1 MQKIE
6 IQSEYRKDAG
16 KGVARQLRMR
26 GKIPAVLYSAGAS
39 TLLTM
44 DPKEIDK
51 VLHSLSGENTLIT
64 LKVEGGTGEASRVAI
79 LRDFQRDPIT
89 GKILHADLFE
99 ISMTEPILVKVPVEV
114 TGGVPAGVKEGGVL
128 QHNIRELE
136 IRCLPSLIPDHIQ
149 VDATPMGIGQ
159 SIHVKDIHLE
169 AGIEMMADPDQVVV
183 SVAAPMSE
191 AKLEELLTSAP
202 KEGKEPEVLTKKEGE
217 EAPKV
222 EGKGEAKGEAKAEG
236 KPEAKGKAEPK
247 GKEEKKEPKK

>member
-6 IQSEYRKDAG
+6 IQGEYRKNVG

-44 DPKEIDK
+44 DPREIDK
-51 VLHSLSGENTLIT
+51 VLHSASGENTLIT
-64 LKVEGGTGEASRVAI
+64 LKMTGGEGEAARVAI

-89 GKILHADLFE
+89 GKVLHADLFE
-99 ISMTEPILVKVPVEV
+99 ISMSQPLLVKVPVEV

-128 QHNIRELE
+128 QHNVRELE

-149 VDATPMGIGQ
+149 VDATSLGIGQ
-159 SIHVKDIHLE
+159 SVHAKDIPLE
-169 AGIEMMADPDQVVV
+169 AGIELMSDPDQVIV

-191 AKLEELLTSAP
+191 AKLEELLASAP

-222 EGKGEAKGEAKAEG
+222 EGKAEAKGDG
-236 KPEAKGKAEPK
+236 KTEAKGKVEPK

>member
-6 IQSEYRKDAG
+6 IQSEYRKEVG

-44 DPKEIDK
+44 DPKEINK
-51 VLHSLSGENTLIT
+51 VLHSVSGENTLIT
-64 LKVEGGTGEASRVAI
+64 LKVEGGTGEATRVAI

-89 GKILHADLFE
+89 GKIMHADLFE
-99 ISMTEPILVKVPVEV
+99 ISMTEPLLVKVPVEV

-149 VDATPMGIGQ
+149 VDATPLIIGQ
-159 SIHVKDIHLE
+159 SIHVRDILLD
-169 AGIEMMADPDQVVV
+169 AGIEMITDPDQVVV

-191 AKLEELLTSAP
+191 AKLEELLASAP

-217 EAPKV
+217 EGAPKA
-222 EGKGEAKGEAKAEG
+222 EGKGEAKAEG
-236 KPEAKGKAEPK
+236 KPEAKGKVEPK